1 MLARIVLALTAVSA
15 RAALAAVSAPSAAA
29 DQVTTLPGWAGS
41 LKSPMYSGYVEV
53 EGMHVH
59 YLFVECESKPPQDAP
74 VLVWSNGGP
83 GASSMF
89 GLFVENGPYIMNE
102 RSLQAEGPPTLFDNP
117 HAWTKSGHMLMF
129 DWPPPVG
136 FSYCKDPTGAGT
148 SCGDWDDDRFS
159 TVAYGALAAWYRKFP
174 EFAPNDLY
182 LTGESYAGIY
192 IPRLAKSILEGGDA
206 SLKTRLKGYAV
217 GDACAGNQ
225 VNCGG
230 EPPWH
235 NVLFLYGHG
244 QLSTK
249 LFEKITGTCGTRYL
263 KNGGAPPPGCLAVL
277 AQMETAT
284 AGYFEYNLYDEC
296 TYDDL
301 LRRRLGGV
309 NDYVCG
315 GGSAM
320 NAWILR
326 EDVRTALHVPIN
338 SLFFDG
344 DNGAGMVYKQTEPD
358 LLPFYR
364 KVAQKTDLKVL
375 VYNGD
380 ADPSINSFVAEN
392 WTVAL
397 GFEEAQPW
405 RAWTLDGCRKVGG
418 YVTRYKPNFDYL
430 TIRGSG
436 HMVPQFKPAAASAFL
451 EAWLSGEDYPAYV
464 ANCSVPAL

>member
-1 MLARIVLALTAVSA
+1 MQTLLLALCAVA
-15 RAALAAVSAPSAAA
+15 HAAPAA
-29 DQVTTLPGWAGS
+29 DLVSSLPGWTGA

-53 EGMHVH
+53 EGMQVH
-59 YLFVECESKPPQDAP
+59 YLFVECESKAPRDAP

-89 GLFVENGPYIMNE
+89 GLFVELGPYIMNQN
-102 RSLQAEGPPTLFDNP
+102 SLDAQGPPTLFDNP
-117 HAWTKSGHMLMF
+117 YAWTKSGSVLIF

-136 FSYCKDPTGAGT
+136 FSYCHDDPTGKGT

-159 TVAYGALAAWYRKFP
+159 RVAYGALAAWYAKFP
-174 EFAPNDLY
+174 EFAGNDLY

-206 SLKTRLKGYAV
+206 SLKTRLKGFAV
-217 GDACAGNQ
+217 GDACAGNK

-230 EPPWH
+230 ESPWF
-235 NVLFLYGHG
+235 NLLFLYGHG

-249 LFEKITGTCGTRYL
+249 MFDKVTSTCGQKYL
-263 KNGGAPPPGCLAVL
+263 KQGGTAPKGCRAMLER
-277 AQMETAT
+277 MTAAA

-301 LRRRLGGV
+301 LSQGNGAV

-315 GGSAM
+315 GGSAL
-320 NAWILR
+320 NKWILR
-326 EDVRTALHVPIN
+326 EDVREALHVPTD

-344 DNGAGMVYKQTEPD
+344 DNGEGMVYKQTEPD
-358 LLPFYR
+358 LMAFYR
-364 KVAQKTDLKVL
+364 KVAQKTDLRVL

-397 GFEEAQPW
+397 GYDETQPW

-418 YVTRYKPNFDYL
+418 YVTRYRQNFDYL

-436 HMVPQFKPAAASAFL
+436 HMVPQFKPAAAAAFL
-451 EAWLSGEDYPAYV
+451 ETWLSGEDYPVYV
-464 ANCSVPAL
+464 ANCSAPSR

>member
-1 MLARIVLALTAVSA
+1 MLTLLLALCAVA
-15 RAALAAVSAPSAAA
+15 RAAPAA
-29 DQVTTLPGWAGS
+29 DLVASLPGWDKP
-41 LKSPMYSGYVEV
+41 LKSDMYSGYVDV
-53 EGMHVH
+53 QGMQVH
-59 YLFVECESKPPQDAP
+59 YLFVECESKAPQDAP

-89 GLFVENGPYIMNE
+89 GLFVELGPYVMNE
-102 RSLQAEGPPTLFDNP
+102 QSLKAQGPPTLFDNP
-117 HAWTKSGHMLMF
+117 YAWTKSGSILMF

-136 FSYCKDPTGAGT
+136 FSYCNDDPTGKGT

-159 TVAYGALAAWYRKFP
+159 RVAYGALSAWYGKFP
-174 EFAPNDLY
+174 EFGTNDLY

-206 SLKTRLKGYAV
+206 SLKTRLKGFAV

-230 EPPWH
+230 ESPWF
-235 NVLFLYGHG
+235 NLLFLYGHG

-249 LFEKITGTCGTRYL
+249 LFDKVTSTCGQKYL
-263 KNGGAPPPGCLAVL
+263 KQGGTAPPGCLAIL
-277 AQMETAT
+277 QRMTTAA
-284 AGYFEYNLYDEC
+284 AGFFEYNLYDEC

-301 LRRRLGGV
+301 LSNGAV

-315 GGSAM
+315 GGSAL
-320 NAWILR
+320 NKWILR
-326 EDVRTALHVPIN
+326 EDVREALHVPTN

-344 DNGAGMVYKQTEPD
+344 DNGEGMTYKQTEPD
-358 LLPFYR
+358 LMPFYR
-364 KVAQKTDLKVL
+364 KVAQKTDLRVL

-397 GFEEAQPW
+397 GYDEVEPW

-418 YVTRYKPNFDYL
+418 YVTRYRQNFDYL

-436 HMVPQFKPAAASAFL
+436 HMVPQFKPAAAAAFL
-451 EAWLSGEDYPAYV
+451 QNWLTGDDYPVYV
-464 ANCSVPAL
+464 ANCSAPSV